1 MSLLIDH
8 RLQGLNFDK
17 TVKCKIITDKGN
29 GTYLVQESD
38 TVKYEAISAG
48 IAYKPDE
55 WVYVTIPN
63 GNYNSTKVIISKY
76 TENPTENPI
85 NYIPPLGTF
94 VPMTEN
100 LAANLEGTSQT
111 YGILANGSSL
121 PEKLREAG
129 ESLIL
134 ERIAEF
140 DLANHKSEEIR
151 YNEIYDTIGLSA
163 DFKTLFNGLD
173 MQSGSYGLRLFL
185 IEEGKNPTIAD
196 FDSSEMFGDPFAYN
210 FYLTQS
216 KKFDISTLGN
226 IDRIILVL
234 YQKDNFRHYDEEGN
248 IADVPATY
256 TMLGEEFRKPDN
268 ILVQN
273 IALYLGKDIMT
284 IADDTFELSVPGGE
298 STKMK
303 YDKNSQNEAIN
314 TKTIYATWYNKTE
327 DNEFIGFSDGV
338 VDKEY
343 TEDAYMLELETQM
356 AGAAVGTVSG
366 IPSLKESLQIYSNAQ
381 QIEREFK
388 TIYNRVGTDLQT
400 VLTNLYTFIN
410 NNGLLDDGKNDTTIA
425 SKFKPIVEFDRDGD
439 IVVNKGSWQAYL
451 NTYAIIDYDGA
462 QSDNND
468 SFWDKYIK
476 YLNESND
483 YIKYLKGEWVEEKA
497 PNKPVWGGVSTRF
510 NQNKTAWT
518 NLKEEINGLYSFIKQ
533 ITIDENHHGDIR
545 AYVDRNTSQMNQYIS
560 YIDSAFSTI
569 ENVIGQSETQ
579 ITNFDNRLT
588 NKDLTTFEEE
598 YAEFQKENANKYC
611 IYWYRKDAS
620 AEGDRWTGPGWKRL
634 EYSPIDTTPGMPAV
648 VEGKYEKRSNSPL
661 TIKMNYDVAKDNFKA
676 VLFFNH
682 IAHWSN
688 ELEFENLSPPIDTSG
703 ADLTGALF
711 IELSHN
717 ASASYQKYSSSLSL
731 LNMSDAMIN
740 RETIIRYKNAD
751 ATEGDE
757 VLAGCWIYWY
767 MPLNATMLK
776 ADESRLTR
784 EGFSILSA
792 YKDNNE
798 FKEDYLKYKKD
809 GYECYF
815 KQIRIVD
822 NKDDTVS
829 PDHRDITFYHLI
841 KPVFN
846 PAYTQNEI
854 KCTVNRGGVDYTA
867 SYLFTFSTF
876 GTSGTDFT
884 LSIAPTTTQYAVERV
899 DTQTNN
905 PLPLR
910 ASFSGYDGST
920 VEDPPAITTS
930 WWGVPVPT
938 GQINP
943 AGEPVEGAIDYTVTF
958 NTDLNSDDNCL
969 YRVMECQA
977 EWGKLTPEIP
987 ADQTITLKSYYPIAT
1002 AAGMYYMTGPT
1013 TVVYDDMGHNPIY
1026 SNEAYKL
1033 FYRTTNEEIQD
1044 LTWKLIHYKT
1054 DKNGGNLARIK
1065 DTESDLLRYLPTMLR
1080 YKEKNAEIYS
1090 YKLQPLTMYVDKTYC
1105 YSVAVAVNKD
1115 GQQIF
1120 AQPLFIFQ
1128 NRYGSPM
1135 INTWDEKLQ
1144 IDEENNTILTSMIGA
1159 GYKDDENRFCGVFMG
1174 NVGEKLNNDSMGVG
1188 VYGVNEGYQSFG
1200 LTVDGK
1206 AFFGKSGRGQIKI
1219 DGNKGTIKSASYD
1232 LNNGDSGML
1241 VDLDDGFIDMKGTT
1255 EYVEADFDKLSA
1267 KDKRGYDNY
1276 TDYKARFGPIY
1287 KTDTTSSHI
1296 RLDVKS
1302 PYFQITS
1309 AAGHGIIHIADNAYY
1324 LQSDNY
1330 NSGIYDWTDRK
1341 THESLGTGT
1350 KFDLQNGFL
1359 DAYNLKIQSKN
1370 VLLDSS
1376 AEANPYFIIKDDDGC
1391 NLFYAGTKQ
1400 YYFQTCGYT
1409 KRVAKYQQKI
1419 DDNGNLVYDSEGNPV
1434 YTDTEIGRLTPG
1446 IGTKIDLQKNNIDA
1460 YNFTIRGE
1468 QSSGSYLLLSSKPIL
1483 RVHLA
1488 ELDENDIYIKNL
1500 DLLYISPSKFIM
1512 HSIDWYNNTS
1522 SKTKT
1527 INIGTVT
1534 GVTSYL
1540 NVRSGPGEDFKIV
1553 GSLKNKQEVEVFGKS
1568 SDGKWW
1574 SLVNGNPQGDDTDGQ
1589 WVSAN
1594 YLSVSS
1600 KDIEEIE
1607 GTTSGAEINMNT
1619 GKLTFHKD
1627 NKTILL
1633 NSGAATYPLQ
1643 IGPTNK
1649 YNLKF
1654 GWDGSIRGGSKF
1666 AWSIL
1671 ADGTATFNSLNANGG
1686 TFSNIKVTNAN
1697 ISGGYIGNA
1706 TVTGLTVTDRFT
1718 FGKESYGPQDISLS
1732 YITTNDGSN
1741 GAYVIK
1747 GSTQFELN
1755 FKSAKKY
1762 STTGSSMSSLLVKN
1776 TGPGGADNHV
1786 HSYNRMDTD
1795 HVHSVTVDIGD
1806 LVEKYVKYGEQ
1817 ANGQGGLLNL
1827 VLKTTTGRV
1836 LATGDIETSF
1846 AGLP

>member
-48 IAYKPDE
+48 IAYKPNE

-121 PEKLREAG
+121 PDRLREAG

-234 YQKDNFRHYDEEGN
+234 YQKDNFRHYDEEGS
-248 IADVPATY
+248 IVPVSATY

-298 STKMK
+298 TTKMK

-410 NNGLLDDGKNDTTIA
+410 NNGLLDDGKDGITIL
-425 SKFKPIVEFDRDGD
+425 SKFKPIVEFDRYGD

-451 NTYAIIDYDGA
+451 NTYAVIDYDGA
-462 QSDNND
+462 KSDNND

-510 NQNKTAWT
+510 NQNRTAWT

-545 AYVDRNTSQMNQYIS
+545 AYVDRNASQMNQYIS

-569 ENVIGQSETQ
+569 EIVIGQSETQ
-579 ITNFDNRLT
+579 ITNFNNRLD

-598 YAEFQKENANKYC
+598 YAKFQNKNANKYC

-634 EYSPIDTTPGMPAV
+634 EYSPINTTPGMPAV

-661 TIKMNYDVAKDNFKA
+661 TITMNYDVAKDNFKA

-822 NKDDTVS
+822 NGDDTVS

-1033 FYRTTNEEIQD
+1033 FYRTTNEEIKD

-1080 YKEKNAEIYS
+1080 YKEKNDENYS
-1090 YKLQPLTMYVDKTYC
+1090 YKLQPLTMYVEQTYC

-1135 INTWDEKLQ
+1135 INTWDEELL
-1144 IDEENNTILTSMIGA
+1144 IDEENNAILASMMGA
-1159 GYKDDENRFCGVFMG
+1159 GYKDDENRFYGVLMG
-1174 NVGEKLNNDSMGVG
+1174 NVGEKTKNETMKVG
-1188 VYGVNEGYQSFG
+1188 VYGINQGYQSFG

-1206 AFFGKSGRGQIKI
+1206 AFFGKSGRGQIRI
-1219 DGNKGTIKSASYD
+1219 DGNESTIKSASYE

-1241 VDLDDGFIDMKGTT
+1241 IDLDDGIIDMRGTI
-1255 EYVEADFDKLSA
+1255 EYVEADFDKLNQ
-1267 KDKRGYDNY
+1267 KDKRGCENY
-1276 TDYKARFGPIY
+1276 ADYVARFGPLY
-1287 KTDTTSSHI
+1287 KTDSTSSHI
-1296 RLDVKS
+1296 ELNVKS

-1309 AAGHGIIHIADNAYY
+1309 QAGHKIMHIAQDAYY
-1324 LQSDNY
+1324 LESDNY
-1330 NSGIYDWTDRK
+1330 ATGTYDWTDRK
-1341 THESLGTGT
+1341 THTAVGTGT
-1350 KFDLQNGFL
+1350 KFDLQNGLL
-1359 DAYNLKIQSKN
+1359 DAFNLKIQSKN
-1370 VLLDSS
+1370 VLLDSTARDS
-1376 AEANPYFIIKDDDGC
+1376 TTENNPYFIIKDDDGC
-1391 NLFYAGTKQ
+1391 NIFYAAKNQ
-1400 YYFQTCGYT
+1400 YYLQTHNYT
-1409 KRVAKYQQKI
+1409 KRIADVNDKTTTY
-1419 DDNGNLVYDSEGNPV
+1419 GVGM
-1434 YTDTEIGRLTPG
+1434 
-1446 IGTKIDLQKNNIDA
+1446 KIDLQENSIDA
-1460 YNFTIRGE
+1460 YDFYIRGE
-1468 QSSGSYLLLSSKPIL
+1468 SSTGSKAGSYLELSSKPSLI
-1483 RVHLA
+1483 VHLI
-1488 ELDENDIYIKNL
+1488 DSNKSYDI
-1500 DLLYISPSKFIM
+1500 DLLRITSDEFVM
-1512 HSIDWYNNTS
+1512 HSADWGVKTSTQETSRTAKVINAPNQLAVRTGPSATGTYDTVSYNQNGSSFKVYGSATDSSGNT
-1522 SKTKT
+1522 
-1527 INIGTVT
+1527 
-1534 GVTSYL
+1534 
-1540 NVRSGPGEDFKIV
+1540 
-1553 GSLKNKQEVEVFGKS
+1553 
-1568 SDGKWW
+1568 WW
-1574 SLVNGNPQGDDTDGQ
+1574 SLSPSNSIGQSDSRWSAQTYGGNT
-1589 WVSAN
+1589 
-1594 YLSVSS
+1594 YLEITGPTTTT
-1600 KDIEEIE
+1600 IESTI
-1607 GTTSGAEINMNT
+1607 GAEINMGL
-1619 GKLTFHKD
+1619 GKLTFSK
-1627 NKTILL
+1627 NKNTLL
-1633 NSGAATYPLQ
+1633 IDAAQSTYPIQL
-1643 IGPTNK
+1643 GPDASPV
-1649 YNLKF
+1649 LKF
-1654 GWDGSIRGGSKF
+1654 GWDGSIYGGTTFKWNIQ
-1666 AWSIL
+1666 AN
-1671 ADGTATFNSLNANGG
+1671 GNGTFNRLNVNSGIFDGITVGNAN
-1686 TFSNIKVTNAN
+1686 
-1697 ISGGYIGNA
+1697 
-1706 TVTGLTVTDRFT
+1706 VTGRFN
-1718 FGKESYGPQDISLS
+1718 FAGDSYGPQKLNLTYAYISDAS
-1732 YITTNDGSN
+1732 TSNSFPVYYDDATNKIAIRSASFSGRTGSN
-1741 GAYVIK
+1741 SDSEAANTWGTV
-1747 GSTQFELN
+1747 STGGVTVPDHYHSYHRPKAHTHSISISTSDGDDSVSIDIGFA
-1755 FKSAKKY
+1755 FKSATVILKN
-1762 STTGSSMSSLLVKN
+1762 TTGEL
-1776 TGPGGADNHV
+1776 
-1786 HSYNRMDTD
+1786 
-1795 HVHSVTVDIGD
+1795 
-1806 LVEKYVKYGEQ
+1806 
-1817 ANGQGGLLNL
+1817 
-1827 VLKTTTGRV
+1827 
-1836 LATGDIETSF
+1836 LATGDILTTKVPN
-1846 AGLP
+1846 GV